1 MTLFLA
7 PPRTHILFLFLFFIS
22 IFLNLRTK
30 ILGTLFGTWF
40 LHIKK
45 KLFFFF
51 TNMLTIFFSQFSVWS
66 FTKMSLDS
74 FCWKWK
80 CQKFFSY
87 YVFILTFFE
96 YWKWKWDNQKQTKK
110 NKKQKKKGK
119 KKKKEMKIEHTIFF
133 NGTKFMLYWNDLLN
147 IPLKQIR

>member
-45 KLFFFF
+45 KLFFFS
-51 TNMLTIFFSQFSVWS
+51 LICSQSFFHNFQFDLLRKCHWTHLAENENAKSS
-66 FTKMSLDS
+66 FHIMFS
-74 FCWKWK
+74 FSH
-80 CQKFFSY
+80 FLS
-87 YVFILTFFE
+87 IENENET
-96 YWKWKWDNQKQTKK
+96 T
-110 NKKQKKKGK
+110 
-119 KKKKEMKIEHTIFF
+119 KKKKEEEEGNENRTHHFF
-133 NGTKFMLYWNDLLN
+133 QQNQIYALLKW
-147 IPLKQIR
+147 PP

>member
-45 KLFFFF
+45 KLFFFS
-51 TNMLTIFFSQFSVWS
+51 LICSQSFFHNFQFDLLRKCHWTHFAENENAKSS
-66 FTKMSLDS
+66 FHIMFSFSHFLSIENENETTK
-74 FCWKWK
+74 
-80 CQKFFSY
+80 
-87 YVFILTFFE
+87 
-96 YWKWKWDNQKQTKK
+96 NKQKK
-110 NKKQKKKGK
+110 NKKQKKKEK
-119 KKKKEMKIEHTIFF
+119 RRRRKWK
-133 NGTKFMLYWNDLLN
+133 
-147 IPLKQIR
+147 

>member
-40 LHIKK
+40 LHIRK
-45 KLFFFF
+45 KLFFFS
-51 TNMLTIFFSQFSVWS
+51 LICSQSFFHNFQFD
-66 FTKMSLDS
+66 LL
-74 FCWKWK
+74 WK
-80 CQKFFSY
+80 CHWTHFAENENAKSSFHIMFS
-87 YVFILTFFE
+87 FSHFLSIENENEIT
-96 YWKWKWDNQKQTKK
+96 KNKQKK

-133 NGTKFMLYWNDLLN
+133 NRTKFMLYWNDLLN
-147 IPLKQIR
+147 IPLK

>member
-1 MTLFLA
+1 MKYDLVFSSSMNSY
-7 PPRTHILFLFLFFIS
+7 FVFIS
-22 IFLNLRTK
+22 IFHIHFFNLRTK

-45 KLFFFF
+45 NKTIFFF
-51 TNMLTIFFSQFSVWS
+51 TNMLTIFFSQFPVWS

-74 FCWKWK
+74 SCWKWK

-96 YWKWKWDNQKQTKK
+96 YWKWKWDNQKPKK
-110 NKKQKKKGK
+110 KKKYKKQKKGK
-119 KKKKEMKIEHTIFF
+119 KEEEGNENRTHHFF
-133 NGTKFMLYWNDLLN
+133 QRNQIYALLKW
-147 IPLKQIR
+147 PP

>member
-45 KLFFFF
+45 KLFFFS
-51 TNMLTIFFSQFSVWS
+51 LICSQSFFHNFQFDLLRKCHWTHFAENENAKSS
-66 FTKMSLDS
+66 FHIMFSFSHFLSIENENETTK
-74 FCWKWK
+74 
-80 CQKFFSY
+80 
-87 YVFILTFFE
+87 
-96 YWKWKWDNQKQTKK
+96 NKQKK

-133 NGTKFMLYWNDLLN
+133 NRTKFMLYWNDLLN
-147 IPLKQIR
+147 IPLK

>member
-45 KLFFFF
+45 KLFFFS
-51 TNMLTIFFSQFSVWS
+51 LICSQSFFHNFQFDLLRKCLRTHFAENENAKSS
-66 FTKMSLDS
+66 FHIMFSFSHFLSIENENETTK
-74 FCWKWK
+74 
-80 CQKFFSY
+80 
-87 YVFILTFFE
+87 
-96 YWKWKWDNQKQTKK
+96 N
-110 NKKQKKKGK
+110 QKKKKKEKKRKK

-133 NGTKFMLYWNDLLN
+133 NRTKFMLYWNDLLN
-147 IPLKQIR
+147 IPLK